1 MAQGIGFGGSKI
13 AIVRPLHAAFP
24 WFRRACRAG
33 VAYPLMAAAAVGYS
47 LVAFELALA
56 QALPMPAPFVR
67 IPDAEYFYWATFF
80 YAPVI
85 VGAWLLASSAIYVI
99 CGLIDMRPAF
109 DRLLAAIALA
119 TGLGTLGTLIPDL
132 ITSPLRATGVID
144 ESAWELSIATQGP
157 WFFFTWATLV
167 TYLLLFV
174 IGYSFAVK
182 LATSSKWPGAI
193 AVGLAG
199 FVVFQGFEYV
209 FIR

>member
-1 MAQGIGFGGSKI
+1 VNAEI
-13 AIVRPLHAAFP
+13 AVVRPVQAAFP
-24 WFRRACRAG
+24 WFRRACRTG
-33 VAYPLMAAAAVGYS
+33 VAYPLMAGAAVGYS

-56 QALPMPAPFVR
+56 HALPMPAPFLR

-99 CGLIDMRPAF
+99 CRLLDMKPAF
-109 DRLLAAIALA
+109 DQLLVAIALA

-132 ITSPLRATGVID
+132 ITSPLRTTGVID
-144 ESAWELSIATQGP
+144 EHTWELSIATQGP
-157 WFFFTWATLV
+157 WFVFTWATLI

-182 LATSSKWPGAI
+182 VATSARWPRATT
-193 AVGLAG
+193 VGLAG